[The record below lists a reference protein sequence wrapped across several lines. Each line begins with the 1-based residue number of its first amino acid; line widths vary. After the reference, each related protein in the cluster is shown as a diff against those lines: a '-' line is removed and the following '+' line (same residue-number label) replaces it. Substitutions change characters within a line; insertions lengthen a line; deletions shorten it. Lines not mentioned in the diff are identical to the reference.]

1 MIDLAALRGREW
13 APRTRS
19 IPAPTLATD
28 GAEDASWT
36 VRAPTANELA
46 IANESRERR
55 AQLDGLVEALAKGG
69 KSKIVSEFREK
80 FGLGGDLRPDIAR
93 RMDLLVL
100 CSVDPVCEEQDA
112 VWLAEHHPVL
122 FYALTNTI
130 IELAGDGSEVKK
142 TPPDS
147 MQISP

>member
-1 MIDLAALRGREW
+1 MINLAAQRERGW
-13 APRTRS
+13 AQRTKS
-19 IPAPTLATD
+19 IPAPAFATD
-28 GAEDASWT
+28 GDESPTWT

-55 AQLDGLVEALAKGG
+55 AQMDGLVEALAKGG

-80 FGLGGDLRPDIAR
+80 FGLSGDLRPDIAR

-100 CSVDPVCEEQDA
+100 CSVDPVCDEQDA

-122 FYALTNTI
+122 FYSVTNAI
-130 IELAGDGSEVKK
+130 MELAGDGSEVKK
-142 TPPDS
+142 TPSDS
-147 MQISP
+147 TQTSQ